1 MAKLLLPLAT
11 LFCLGGC
18 QSVKDTSVNSEP
30 AKPAILTSVNSSI
43 IATLQQA
50 IQQAKGGA
58 LVTLADSVFTKRSEL
73 LIDHAMSKGPDGRV
87 IMGAHNMK
95 SEKFILQTRNNQ
107 CELYYPK
114 KELTTVLK
122 GVTCKEL

>member
-11 LFCLGGC
+11 LLALGGC
-18 QSVKDTSVNSEP
+18 QSVDSEP
-30 AKPAILTSVNSSI
+30 AKPAILTSVNPSVI
-43 IATLQQA
+43 TTLQQA
-50 IQQAKGGA
+50 IQQAKGGT

-73 LIDHAMSKGPDGRV
+73 LIDHAMSKGSDGRV
-87 IMGAHNMK
+87 IMGAHNIK
-95 SEKFILQTRNNQ
+95 SEKFILQLRNNQ

-114 KELTTVLK
+114 KELTTVLE